1 MQQKRV
7 LGLAA
12 AAAVMVSLAM
22 ACGGKS
28 ANPASP
34 TGSSA
39 ATANGTTDANTDGTL
54 LKASAPKPNSPIN
67 GQRLTT
73 EQAVTLV
80 IANAVPTYA
89 PTEAFSYRFE
99 VMNAAGAVIHTSQ
112 NVTGG
117 AGTTSY
123 TVPVALPEDQTYQ
136 WQARAVSQGVTGTIS
151 SRASFVIEA
160 PEGYIRGNELYD
172 PLFNGKSVGELNE
185 AVFVPGVGIRLL
197 TQTAWVKYVLP
208 QTLTDGEI
216 SMLVTNITNGTSGT
230 KTKVFSMSEGD
241 ADMTTNRR
249 RFTVEKRGGVDAGAI
264 AFRVITSEDQ
274 IETIGGERVVPTRF
288 LFNSLYFWRAT
299 FGGDG
304 RNGRFNL
311 TIDDG
316 GVGGSRIY
324 DYGKPYSGTYDPRPH
339 HVYLGSPA
347 NRSGADSQTVP
358 NMVIRQVWVS
368 SRPRPSYANK

>member
-1 MQQKRV
+1 MSRPFWLV
-7 LGLAA
+7 SVIAGALAIA
-12 AAAVMVSLAM
+12 I
-22 ACGGKS
+22 ACSKPSSSPS
-28 ANPASP
+28 APSAASP
-34 TGSSA
+34 A
-39 ATANGTTDANTDGTL
+39 QVDETTDANTDGTL
-54 LKASAPKPNSPIN
+54 LKASAPRPQSPIN
-67 GQRLTT
+67 LQRLTT
-73 EQAVTLV
+73 EQVVTLV

-89 PTEAFSYRFE
+89 PTATFTYRFE
-99 VMNAAGAVIHTSQ
+99 VMNAAGAVIYTSP
-112 NVTGG
+112 NVTSG
-117 AGTTSY
+117 AGTTSH

-136 WQARAVSQGVTGTIS
+136 WQARAVSQGVIGSIS

-197 TQTAWVKYVLP
+197 SQTAWVKYVLP

-241 ADMTTNRR
+241 SDMTTNRR

-324 DYGKPYSGTYDPRPH
+324 DYGKEYSGTYDPRPH

-347 NRSGADSQTVP
+347 NRSGPDSQTLP
-358 NMVIRQVWVS
+358 NMVIRQLWVS
-368 SRPRPSYANK
+368 SRPRPTFANR